1 MVEQVTLKSK
11 AKNNPKGSLNTLCK
25 ICQQLEVEKIFM
37 QYQTFIL
44 NFVES
49 LNFLLYAI
57 SSFVNILGICQTLCG
72 SEFSPNRKL
81 AKRGYLHK
89 IHFLQ
94 RKSKKKYLEMSTS
107 SILCGKC
114 FFVFLLFVLCRIH
127 VLVKDLF
134 LFNILYTQVNQ
145 SHIPSLLCVWW
156 RTLHGAGRSKG

>member
-89 IHFLQ
+89 INFLQ
-94 RKSKKKYLEMSTS
+94 RKSKQNISKCQPLVSYVANVFLFFCYL
-107 SILCGKC
+107 
-114 FFVFLLFVLCRIH
+114 FFVESMF
-127 VLVKDLF
+127 
-134 LFNILYTQVNQ
+134 
-145 SHIPSLLCVWW
+145 
-156 RTLHGAGRSKG
+156 